1 MKIKYIFLLAA
12 ISLLAACA
20 KDEPE
25 VEIDDANFP
34 YRLVIDE
41 EGADLADAEDYKI
54 EISFADY
61 LDELP
66 DSPIT
71 LTYQLSGEDDFAGA
85 EIDEVLYIYEDD
97 DCEFEREITF
107 DAQSITIP
115 VDADLGTVPEE
126 FEIVV
131 AFNLPGAEASDG
143 SFKLEITG
151 IETQANVVVNAF
163 SEFEYEILD
172 NDLAGAWVLD
182 LDEAGFNDLKT
193 VFGSISTDLN
203 ELSFS
208 EITGE
213 VKFEFEFEEMKIEI
227 ELIEEENVT
236 ACENG
241 VTETETENL
250 IVEIEAD
257 YDAEERELEMEG
269 AFINEDGEEIDFIS
283 EAEYEISGDDL
294 TLTFVKVIDS
304 DDHFQEG
311 DELFDGSM
319 TFKLTKD

>member
-12 ISLLAACA
+12 ITFLAACA

-25 VEIDDANFP
+25 VEINDTDFP

-66 DSPIT
+66 SSPIT
-71 LTYQLSGEDDFAGA
+71 LTYTLSGEDDFVNVA
-85 EIDEVLYIYEDD
+85 IDEVLYIYEDE

-107 DAQSITIP
+107 DDQSITIP
-115 VDADLGTVPEE
+115 VDANLGTVPEE

-131 AFNLPGAEASDG
+131 AFNLPGSEASDG
-143 SFKLEITG
+143 SFKLAITS
-151 IETQANVVVNAF
+151 IDTQENVVVNDL

-172 NDLAGAWVLD
+172 NDLAGEWVLD
-182 LDEAGFNDLKT
+182 LDETGFTDLKA
-193 VFGSISTDLN
+193 VFGSISSDLN
-203 ELSFS
+203 DLSFS

-236 ACENG
+236 SCENG
-241 VTETETENL
+241 ETETETENL

-257 YDAEERELEMEG
+257 YAAEEGELEMEG
-269 AFINEDGEEIDFIS
+269 SFFNDEGEEIDFIS
-283 EAEYEISGDDL
+283 EAAYEISGDNL

-311 DELFDGSM
+311 DELFDGSKV
-319 TFKLTKD
+319 FNLTKD